1 MLCFD
6 SEVDRHSL
14 SPCHSQSFS
23 ATMKYT
29 KLVHFTFRTV
39 VRFSTSKTLLYRLN
53 KFPVGWLQNNSWIAV
68 AERTQGHQ
76 SMFRPREGAWHTPV
90 IWPNVFSLGWGI
102 EGDLIKLKMPRAAP
116 TAGCLIMSQ
125 KSLGL
130 SSRTDIII
138 EFYPEKPGVEAA
150 CHITWYPKISC
161 SSDVRSVPLSFTWF
175 LWFTE
180 NTAVQN
186 ERRDKT

>member
-1 MLCFD
+1 
-6 SEVDRHSL
+6 
-14 SPCHSQSFS
+14 
-23 ATMKYT
+23 
-29 KLVHFTFRTV
+29 
-39 VRFSTSKTLLYRLN
+39 
-53 KFPVGWLQNNSWIAV
+53 
-68 AERTQGHQ
+68 
-76 SMFRPREGAWHTPV
+76 MFRPREGAWHTPV
-90 IWPNVFSLGWGI
+90 IWPNVFSLGWGT

-116 TAGCLIMSQ
+116 TAGCLIISQ

-138 EFYPEKPGVEAA
+138 EFYPEKPGIEAA

-180 NTAVQN
+180 IPLYKMRDVIRLQRKSVVTSSFEDWICSTAKLFLWLFWSQN
-186 ERRDKT
+186 EKKKKRKKVKIDSLRNGAWRYYLFITQS